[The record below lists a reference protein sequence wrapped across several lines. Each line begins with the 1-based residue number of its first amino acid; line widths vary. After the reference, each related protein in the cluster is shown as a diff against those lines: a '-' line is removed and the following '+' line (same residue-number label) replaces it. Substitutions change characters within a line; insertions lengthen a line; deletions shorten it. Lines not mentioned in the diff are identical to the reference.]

1 MSETSLQTTLEW
13 LRGVLCALAL
23 HRYTAGVV
31 EPDPFNNNTLVLMDA
46 KQHYFSAF
54 CFGVEQDTFVPALLY
69 N

>member
-13 LRGVLCALAL
+13 PLELLRALAL
-23 HRYTAGVV
+23 RYTARVV
-31 EPDPFNNNTLVLMDA
+31 GLNPSNNNTLVRMDA

-54 CFGVEQDTFVPALLY
+54 CFGVDQDTFVPALLY

>member
-1 MSETSLQTTLEW
+1 MSETWLQTTLEW
-13 LRGVLCALAL
+13 LSGLLRVFTL
-23 HRYTAGVV
+23 RYTARVV
-31 EPDPFNNNTLVLMDA
+31 ELNPSNNNTFVLMDA

>member
-13 LRGVLCALAL
+13 LSGLLRALAL
-23 HRYTAGVV
+23 RYTARVV
-31 EPDPFNNNTLVLMDA
+31 ELNPSNNNTFVLMDA